1 MPKNGWVFYFL
12 MLPHFPVLGFTL
24 FHFRMKNHNF
34 HQMLHEPVR
43 LKLATL
49 SWNPENLKKLPLPAY
64 LQIFATKMLY
74 LQVFATKMM
83 FLNYMTKTQCMAVIL
98 SVHDKINKSI
108 ANLFY

>member
-64 LQIFATKMLY
+64 LQIFATKMPHS
-74 LQVFATKMM
+74 QVFCDKNLA
-83 FLNYMTKTQCMAVIL
+83 LESHDKTQCSALIL
-98 SVHDKINKSI
+98 PVQDKINQLI
-108 ANLFY
+108 ANLFN